1 MIKELWSI
9 CTMKPSEIQRKE
21 LVIRSIIWKNL
32 QRIVLSV
39 EKQSQDFPG
48 RPLVKIPGVYC
59 SEHGSLVKEIRFYVL
74 HS

>member
-1 MIKELWSI
+1 M
-9 CTMKPSEIQRKE
+9 
-21 LVIRSIIWKNL
+21 IRSIIWKNL

>member
-1 MIKELWSI
+1 MVKELWSI
-9 CTMKPSEIQRKE
+9 YTMKPSAIQRKE
-21 LVIRSIIWKNL
+21 LVVRSIICKNL

-48 RPLVKIPGVYC
+48 RPLFKIPGVYC
-59 SEHGSLVKEIRFYVL
+59 SKHGVLVKEIRFCVL